1 MKTKIDSSLIV
12 DDNVIK
18 NVNKGKTTCRQFGD
32 SSVEKL
38 VSAVKGLEELGLL
51 LVDDV
56 LDRLGVL
63 AHLGEEVSKKF
74 NDCVNLNCINEF
86 LFENVSRFY
95 EAMKTNK

>member
-1 MKTKIDSSLIV
+1 MIQ
-12 DDNVIK
+12 
-18 NVNKGKTTCRQFGD
+18 NVNTILLTCRQFGD
-32 SSVEKL
+32 GSVEKL
-38 VSAVKGLEELGLL
+38 VSAVEGLEELGLL

-63 AHLGEEVSKKF
+63 AHLGEKVSKKF
-74 NDCVNLNCINEF
+74 NNGVNLNCINEF

>member
-1 MKTKIDSSLIV
+1 MIQNTRL
-12 DDNVIK
+12 
-18 NVNKGKTTCRQFGD
+18 TCGQFGD
-32 SSVEKL
+32 GSVEKL
-38 VSAVKGLEELGLL
+38 VSAVEGLEELGLL

-63 AHLGEEVSKKF
+63 AHLGEEVAEKF
-74 NDCVNLNCINEF
+74 NDCVNLNCKNET